1 MDHVSLYSTRRE
13 PARQPKAVAA
23 GFEGNRNPRDRAA
36 SPDRLILPAMQ
47 QGQQPF
53 WVRLKL
59 LARLTFNTWND
70 AANKPTR
77 LAQFDDGND
86 RAILVQGDEGSAQ
99 VIRLGHRG
107 TPSVTCS
114 DEVAIARRPPH
125 SVFRPSPDQCLW
137 SPARKPHARP
147 RGVSP
152 WTNSSSPVVLAM
164 RPWEEICAVEVVK
177 IEQEEH
183 QRGGVAAVRRQLD
196 HAVGGDAVGAHGLG
210 WHFDLALELARAT
223 RWPTGRTRLS

>member
-1 MDHVSLYSTRRE
+1 MAPFATQPPQEPALQQLGVEPVGYRDTRGMDHVSLYSTRRE

-125 SVFRPSPDQCLW
+125 SVFRPSPDQCL
-137 SPARKPHARP
+137 SELVEP
-147 RGVSP
+147 
-152 WTNSSSPVVLAM
+152 
-164 RPWEEICAVEVVK
+164 CAETTCASEGSFSVD
-177 IEQEEH
+177 Q
-183 QRGGVAAVRRQLD
+183 
-196 HAVGGDAVGAHGLG
+196 
-210 WHFDLALELARAT
+210 
-223 RWPTGRTRLS
+223 